1 MVGVGVPPALL
12 VVPVEVAVEVAA
24 PDELDG
30 PDGLVEPDE
39 VDVALVVDVALRV
52 GTAVAGEEP
61 AGPVGT
67 ADAPGAVGV
76 DPPEHA
82 PSAARAATAS
92 AVTTGRGD
100 GVRWWVTRR
109 P

>member
-1 MVGVGVPPALL
+1 M
-12 VVPVEVAVEVAA
+12 AA
-24 PDELDG
+24 PVELDG
-30 PDGLVEPDE
+30 LDGLDGLVEPDGL
-39 VDVALVVDVALRV
+39 DGASVVDVALRV

-82 PSAARAATAS
+82 PRAARAATAR
-92 AVTTGRGD
+92 AVTRGRGD
-100 GVRWWVTRR
+100 GVQWWVTRR